1 MFPWPGSP
9 RDRKCPP
16 PPPVYYVPAPP
27 PPPPVVYAAPPPP
40 VVYEVPVPPV
50 VYEVPAP
57 PPVVY
62 EVPAPVIYK
71 APPRDD
77 YYEYSP
83 RHHHHH
89 HRGCV
94 DEFRDVSWAVMET
107 AAERGYLDILS
118 FAADTADSGPEG
130 DLCVQR
136 SVSWRAKQSHSSDLG
151 HSLVTPF
158 RSKVRLASLR
168 LVAKGVL

>member
-118 FAADTADSGPEG
+118 FAADTADSGYIEELRDETSGALLHAIYGRQSEAAIFLVFRYYREWNLREG
-130 DLCVQR
+130 LEK
-136 SVSWRAKQSHSSDLG
+136 ALI
-151 HSLVTPF
+151 
-158 RSKVRLASLR
+158 
-168 LVAKGVL
+168 